1 MVIDLETRGD
11 GREPIGGDSWEHR
24 LLKYLLLLATL
35 VATVTYG
42 AAFDPPGGVWQDDA
56 DDPALDR
63 ITGDPI
69 VRDTSY
75 LVFFYGNIT
84 AFLLSLMVVVLVRPA
99 RPWGVQPGASL
110 LTTLRFVMVLGL
122 IGLMGAYA
130 AGTFRDKLTA
140 DDDDSAWLRLRK
152 ELMLL
157 ATFAVSVTYAAGLVA
172 PGGFWDHPEDGHN
185 PGDAILKGGPH
196 DARLEAFFFCNTTAF
211 VTSLLILTMLLGVGK
226 KQLCFSGRAHPYELY
241 SFIAVTLLGA
251 MAAYAAGSSRDTET
265 TIYVAALVAACILV
279 QVPIVAFYQDTCS
292 LLLDAIKGTCLC
304 MHLKGIF
311 EAQQAVASFRDLG
324 GHHHLQ
330 AGLTPPGG
338 FLVKVDKATGRHH
351 GPGYPVLLNNYPRQY
366 TAFFYCNSVGFMLSI
381 ALSILLVNPN
391 MYRQAIR
398 TNALPVCTAA
408 CMMGIMGAY
417 AAGGTQHFK
426 RSMYI
431 FALAGFV
438 LFVLIVAPVFLAI
451 HEKKRHKD
459 KTNNIG
465 DELPLQGD
473 TGEDKSSV
481 LMGTD
486 VDLEKNIK
494 AGNEAEEPS
503 TIGIPKTEN
512 NVEMKKLHAKR
523 KYLMLLGILVAS
535 VTYQAGLAPPGGVWQ
550 DNRDG
555 HAAGD
560 PVMHDNR
567 RHRYLAFF
575 YSNST
580 SFAASVVVIV
590 LLLPERLHKEKW
602 WLRVMNTTIVLDL
615 LGLLIAYAT
624 GSSQSWRTTGY
635 VSALVIAVLAYFVI
649 HHVVL
654 LCFVRRGQDRSGH
667 SPQAQQNQGAN
678 GHVLGSLP
686 QTN

>member
-1 MVIDLETRGD
+1 ME
-11 GREPIGGDSWEHR
+11 EPIGGYSWEHR

-42 AAFDPPGGVWQDDA
+42 AAFNPPGGVWQDDA

-69 VRDTSY
+69 VRDTRY

-99 RPWGVQPGASL
+99 RPWGVQPGAS
-110 LTTLRFVMVLGL
+110 
-122 IGLMGAYA
+122 AHHPP
-130 AGTFRDKLTA
+130 

-157 ATFAVSVTYAAGLVA
+157 ATFAVSVTYAAGL
-172 PGGFWDHPEDGHN
+172 
-185 PGDAILKGGPH
+185 K
-196 DARLEAFFFCNTTAF
+196 AFFVCNTTAF
-211 VTSLLILTMLLGVGK
+211 VASLLILIMLLGK
-226 KQLCFSGRAHPYELY
+226 KKLCFSGRAHPYELY
-241 SFIAVTLLGA
+241 SFIAVTLLGV

-311 EAQQAVASFRDLG
+311 GSVFGWRRGATSGCFFSRSWRPPSLTSWADP
-324 GHHHLQ
+324 
-330 AGLTPPGG
+330 AGRLPG
-338 FLVKVDKATGRHH
+338 
-351 GPGYPVLLNNYPRQY
+351 Q
-366 TAFFYCNSVGFMLSI
+366 AFFYCNSVGFMLSI

-408 CMMGIMGAY
+408 SMMGIMGAY

-438 LFVLIVAPVFLAI
+438 LFVL
-451 HEKKRHKD
+451 
-459 KTNNIG
+459 
-465 DELPLQGD
+465 
-473 TGEDKSSV
+473 
-481 LMGTD
+481 MGTD

-512 NVEMKKLHAKR
+512 DVEMKKLHAKR

-580 SFAASVVVIV
+580 AFVASVVVI
-590 LLLPERLHKEKW
+590 EKW
-602 WLRVMNTTIVLDL
+602 WLWVMNTTIVLDL

-624 GSSQSWRTTGY
+624 GSSQSWKTTGY

-649 HHVVL
+649 HVVL
-654 LCFVRRGQDRSGH
+654 SCFVRRGQDRSGH

-678 GHVLGSLP
+678 GHVPGSHP
-686 QTN
+686 APSN